1 VSLPAVGILHYTCP
15 PVVGG
20 VETIL
25 WEQARRL
32 KARGHAVTI
41 LAGRGGP
48 LPHAEGMRLTLI
60 PELDSKHPDVLAT
73 GEQLAA
79 GIADDQFSGLR
90 ERIGV
95 QLDSAVAGL
104 SVLLAHNVMTL
115 HFNLPLCAALWQRA
129 DRAPRIVSWCHD
141 LSWANPLYRPRL
153 HEGEPWDLLRRANP
167 RIATV
172 CVSKQRRQEWSRLTG
187 QAEAE
192 VRVIPNGIDPGAV
205 TAIAPAARDIAER
218 LGLWE
223 CDAVLLAPVRITRR
237 KNLEWAIQAAAE
249 VRASGRRVRL
259 VITGPPGPHDPHSI
273 RYLDELR
280 TLRQELDLKAEVHFL
295 FEELSP
301 GSDLSYPV
309 DTATLAGL
317 YMLSDVVILPSRS
330 EGFGLPVAEAA
341 LHRVPVV
348 CTDLPVFRELGRED
362 VCYVSLDRGPQGFS
376 QAVLEVLEQPAA
388 RLRHRVLRDLAWNRI
403 IADQLE
409 PLLREA

>member
-1 VSLPAVGILHYTCP
+1 VSLPAVGLLHYTCP

-32 KARGHAVTI
+32 RARGYAVTI
-41 LAGRGGP
+41 VAGRGGP
-48 LPHAEGMRLTLI
+48 LPDPDGIRLTLI
-60 PELDSKHPDVLAT
+60 PELDSKHPEVLAG

-79 GIADDQFSGLR
+79 GIVDDQFTHLCD
-90 ERIGV
+90 RIGA
-95 QLDSAVAGL
+95 QLETALAGL
-104 SVLLAHNVMTL
+104 NVVLAHNVLTL
-115 HFNLPLCAALWQRA
+115 HFNLPLTAALWQRA
-129 DRAPRIVSWCHD
+129 QQAPRIVSWCHD

-153 HEGEPWDLLRRANP
+153 HEGKPWDLLRRANP

-172 CVSKQRRQEWSRLTG
+172 CVSEQRRQEWSRLTG
-187 QAEAE
+187 QPEDSA
-192 VRVIPNGIDPGAV
+192 RVIPNGIDPSAV
-205 TAIAPAARDIAER
+205 TGVSPAAQAIAER

-237 KNLEWAIQAAAE
+237 KNLEWAVRAAAA
-249 VRASGRRVRL
+249 VRACGRTVRL
-259 VITGPPGPHDPHSI
+259 VVSGPPGPHDPHSI

-280 TLRQELDLKAEVHFL
+280 RLREELHLNAEVHFL
-295 FEELSP
+295 FEELPAESER
-301 GSDLSYPV
+301 SYPV

-317 YMLSDVVILPSRS
+317 YMLSDVVVLPSRS
-330 EGFGLPVAEAA
+330 EGFGLPVAEAG

-348 CTDLPVFRELGRED
+348 CSDLPVFRELGRED
-362 VCYVSLDRGPQGFS
+362 VRYVSLDAGPGAFGA
-376 QAVLEVLEQPAA
+376 AVLEVLEQPAT
-388 RLRHRVLRDLAWNRI
+388 RLRHRVLRELDWNRI